1 MKSLLLQVLV
11 WAVVFFALIKLY
23 PILQKLWKK

>member
-1 MKSLLLQVLV
+1 MKEIIFQVIV
-11 WAVVFFALIKLY
+11 WAIVFWALIKLY